1 MSSNT
6 QHPIGAAGE
15 SEYRRLANALPQVIW
30 TCLPT
35 GHLEW
40 VNERW
45 MELTGLD
52 AEQTYSEGALKA
64 IHPDDIAEI
73 HQKFGGAI
81 ATSTPCEIEYRIR
94 AKEGNYR
101 WHLCRVVPLRDERGA
116 IVRWVAAA
124 FDVHEQKES
133 AEALR
138 ASERRFET
146 IFHLNPMPTAVT
158 RLRDGTFLLVND
170 AFLKV
175 TGYAREELVGRS
187 AIDLGIMS
195 AEARDAIVAPLH
207 LRRRARVEVPFRTKA
222 GKPLRLA
229 VSASR
234 IEFDGEPCVIKV
246 SEDVT
251 EKRSGE
257 DAVKRSE
264 AQARAR
270 ADELEA
276 LMDAVPA
283 GVWLC
288 DGAEG
293 TGVRANRMGRE
304 LLGWGSAEELARA
317 DINADRRPYRVFA
330 DGAEVH
336 GEGPLFRA
344 ARGTEVR
351 DREAEILHPDGR
363 VTHLYG
369 NAVPVRDPTGQPRG
383 AIMAMVDV
391 TRLKAAEAAL
401 RDADRRKDEF
411 LALLSHELRN
421 PLAPILAAAELMH
434 LGGDVPMPREREVI
448 LRQTRHLVRLVDD
461 LLDVS
466 RVASGKVV
474 LNLVSIE
481 LSSVVAKAIEAAG
494 ALLTQRSHQ
503 LTLTL
508 PAEGLAIDVDE
519 VRLTQVVTNLL
530 TNAARYTPPG
540 GRIEVLGSR
549 EGNEIVLRVR
559 DNGMGIDPS
568 VLPSLFEM
576 FVQGTPG
583 PGRSEG
589 GLGLGLSLAR
599 TFAVMHGGTLTGRSD
614 GPGRGSEFMVRLPI
628 STRPARAT
636 PPLGR
641 AILPSALGL
650 ASKRV
655 LVVDDNDDAAK
666 MLSVLLAGVGH
677 KVQFATDPVAALS
690 LADGF
695 RPQVAILDIGL
706 PMMDGYA
713 LGRELR
719 TRFSGAAPNLIALTG
734 YGQPQDRRRSEEAGF
749 SLHLVKPV
757 NLEILVHFLAVPGVP
772 SA

>member
-1 MSSNT
+1 
-6 QHPIGAAGE
+6 
-15 SEYRRLANALPQVIW
+15 
-30 TCLPT
+30 
-35 GHLEW
+35 
-40 VNERW
+40 
-45 MELTGLD
+45 
-52 AEQTYSEGALKA
+52 
-64 IHPDDIAEI
+64 
-73 HQKFGGAI
+73 
-81 ATSTPCEIEYRIR
+81 
-94 AKEGNYR
+94 
-101 WHLCRVVPLRDERGA
+101 VVPLRDDRGA

-124 FDVHEQKES
+124 FDVHDQKES

-158 RLRDGTFLLVND
+158 RLRDGMFLLVND

-175 TGYAREELVGRS
+175 TGFAREELLGKS
-187 AIDLGIMS
+187 AIDLGIMDTR
-195 AEARDAIVAPLH
+195 ERDAIVAPLH
-207 LRRRARVEVPFRTKA
+207 QRRRARAEVPFRTRA
-222 GKPLRLA
+222 GKPLRLD

-234 IEFDGEPCVIKV
+234 IEFDGEPCLITV

-251 EKRSGE
+251 EKRAS
-257 DAVKRSE
+257 DAAVKRSE
-264 AQARAR
+264 EQARAR

-288 DGAEG
+288 DGPQG
-293 TGVRANRMGRE
+293 IGVRANRMGRE
-304 LLGWGSAEELARA
+304 LFAWGSAEELARA
-317 DINADRRPYRVFA
+317 DLQRGHGRPLKMFS
-330 DGAEVH
+330 DGVELR
-336 GEGPLFRA
+336 GGDGPLFRA
-344 ARGTEVR
+344 ARGLEVR
-351 DREAEILHPDGR
+351 DHEMQIHHDNGR

-369 NAVPVRDPTGQPRG
+369 NSVPIRDSAGRPHG
-383 AIMAMVDV
+383 AISAMVDV

-401 RDADRRKDEF
+401 READRRKDEF

-421 PLAPILAAAELMH
+421 PLAPILAAAELMQ
-434 LGGDVPMPREREVI
+434 LGGDVPMREREVI

-474 LNLVSIE
+474 LSRVSIE
-481 LSSVVAKAIEAAG
+481 LSSVVAKALEAAG
-494 ALLTQRSHQ
+494 TLLAQRSHQ
-503 LTLTL
+503 LTLTV
-508 PAEGLAIDVDE
+508 PSEGLAIDVDE

-540 GRIEVLGSR
+540 GRIEVIGSR
-549 EGNEIVLRVR
+549 AGDEILLCIR
-559 DNGMGIDPS
+559 DNGVGIDPT
-568 VLPSLFEM
+568 VLPTLFEM

-583 PGRSEG
+583 PGRSEA

-599 TFAVMHGGTLTGRSD
+599 TFAEMHGGKLTGHSD
-614 GPGRGSEFMVRLPI
+614 GPGLGSEFTVRLPV
-628 STRPARAT
+628 SRRPARAT
-636 PPLGR
+636 PPLGH
-641 AILPSALGL
+641 AVWPSALGL
-650 ASKRV
+650 SSKRV

-677 KVQFATDPVAALS
+677 KVQFATDPAAALS